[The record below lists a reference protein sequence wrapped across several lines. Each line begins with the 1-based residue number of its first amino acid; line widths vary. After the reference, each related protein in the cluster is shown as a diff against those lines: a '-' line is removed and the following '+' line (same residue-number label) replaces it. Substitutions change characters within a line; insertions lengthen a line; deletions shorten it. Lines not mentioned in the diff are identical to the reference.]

1 LAPLLPRL
9 QLLTLSRMELM
20 TASQFMFKVRGRR
33 RLALLLSP
41 IYHSIPPVLGRAF
54 VCVRVCVC
62 VCVFIY
68 ACLVML
74 HECAFSCLT
83 LLYILFLVTQTQ
95 LVFWFL
101 VVAFALLVKASLF
114 LRNNLFYN
122 QEAYLKSSV
131 IVEAVRV
138 AAIRRCRA
146 EDQGWRQSGSSMTS
160 SCELVP
166 VLGIHCY
173 STYRSSS
180 GLRPPRLP
188 YTPALCNM

>member
-1 LAPLLPRL
+1 VCFIWMVATAASTNSRLSLPPSDAASTEPPDLFAVLFFRACACSLAPLLPRL

-20 TASQFMFKVRGRR
+20 NASQFMFKVRGRR

-114 LRNNLFYN
+114 LRNNLFRT
-122 QEAYLKSSV
+122 KKPISSP
-131 IVEAVRV
+131 
-138 AAIRRCRA
+138 
-146 EDQGWRQSGSSMTS
+146 
-160 SCELVP
+160 L
-166 VLGIHCY
+166 
-173 STYRSSS
+173 SSS
-180 GLRPPRLP
+180 RPSV
-188 YTPALCNM
+188 

>member
-74 HECAFSCLT
+74 HECAFFVPHTPIHIVPSYSDTTCV
-83 LLYILFLVTQTQ
+83 LVSGRRFCAFSKSI
-95 LVFWFL
+95 LVFE
-101 VVAFALLVKASLF
+101 K
-114 LRNNLFYN
+114 
-122 QEAYLKSSV
+122 
-131 IVEAVRV
+131 
-138 AAIRRCRA
+138 
-146 EDQGWRQSGSSMTS
+146 
-160 SCELVP
+160 
-166 VLGIHCY
+166 
-173 STYRSSS
+173 
-180 GLRPPRLP
+180 
-188 YTPALCNM
+188 